1 MLQHRAKV
9 AEKVGAKN
17 LKIVKELGTKNL
29 QNGGPNP
36 PKSSPEGA
44 KKEPGHPENRKKK
57 TDPTKT
63 SPGGNP
69 PAVFCAKK
77 WPTWLQVG
85 LQNR

>member
-17 LKIVKELGTKNL
+17 LEIVQKMGTKNI

-44 KKEPGHPENRKKK
+44 TRGPGRQQKKK
-57 TDPTKT
+57 
-63 SPGGNP
+63 
-69 PAVFCAKK
+69 KK
-77 WPTWLQVG
+77 KG
-85 LQNR
+85 QN